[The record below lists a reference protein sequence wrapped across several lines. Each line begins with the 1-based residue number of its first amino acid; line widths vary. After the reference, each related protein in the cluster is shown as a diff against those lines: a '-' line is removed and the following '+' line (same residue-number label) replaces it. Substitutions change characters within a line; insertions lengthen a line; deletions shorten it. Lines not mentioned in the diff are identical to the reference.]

1 MPFASFYAG
10 KRVLVT
16 GDTGFKGSWLCEWL
30 LLVGAEV
37 HGIGLEPDT
46 DPSLFE
52 TLNLR
57 NRIQHL
63 TVDIRDR
70 AAIHNAIADLRPEVI
85 FHLAAQSLVR
95 RSYTQPLDTLET
107 NVVGTANVLSAIQQA
122 AHSEAYKCAVVIITS
137 DKCYQNME
145 TGRAFLETD
154 PLGGAD
160 IYSAS
165 KGAAELVSAAWR
177 RSFFQGTGIS
187 LATCRAGN
195 VVGGGDWADDRI
207 VPDCVRALRAGDT
220 ISVRSPTSV
229 RPWQHVLEPLSGYL
243 LVGALLGTEPDA
255 DSAWNFGPDL
265 ESEKTVGELTEA
277 IVTNWGS
284 GDWRIEPVADGMHEA
299 ILLHLSTEKARN
311 ELGWHPVW
319 NFGSTVAMTTSW
331 YLDVTDRDPE
341 HAITYTQDQIR
352 SYQLAAAALGLGWMK
367 GQ

>member
-30 LLVGAEV
+30 LRLGAEV
-37 HGIGLEPDT
+37 YGIGLEPDT

-52 TLNLR
+52 TLTLGT
-57 NRIQHL
+57 RIQHA

-70 AAIHNAIADLRPEVI
+70 ADIHNVVADLRPEVV

-95 RSYTQPLDTLET
+95 KSYTQPLDTLET
-107 NVVGTANVLSAIQQA
+107 NVIGTGNVLSAIQQA
-122 AHSEAYKCAVVIITS
+122 AQSEAYPCAVVIVTS
-137 DKCYQNME
+137 DKCYQNIE

-154 PLGGAD
+154 PIGGAD

-177 RSFFQGTGIS
+177 SSFLQGTGIS
-187 LATCRAGN
+187 VATCRAGN

-207 VPDCVRALRAGDT
+207 VPDCVRALRSGDT
-220 ISVRSPTSV
+220 ISVRSPASV

-243 LVGALLGTEPDA
+243 LVGSVLGTDPVA
-255 DSAWNFGPDL
+255 ASAWNFGPDS
-265 ESEKTVGELTEA
+265 ESEKTVAELTEA
-277 IVTNWGS
+277 LVTDWGS
-284 GDWRIEPVADGMHEA
+284 GDWRIKPAALEMHEA
-299 ILLHLSTEKARN
+299 VLLHLSIAKARN

-319 NFGSTVAMTTSW
+319 NFESTVAKTISW
-331 YLDVTDRDPE
+331 YRNATGPNPEDVI
-341 HAITYTQDQIR
+341 AYTQNQIR
-352 SYQLAAAALGLGWMK
+352 SYELAADALGLRWMK